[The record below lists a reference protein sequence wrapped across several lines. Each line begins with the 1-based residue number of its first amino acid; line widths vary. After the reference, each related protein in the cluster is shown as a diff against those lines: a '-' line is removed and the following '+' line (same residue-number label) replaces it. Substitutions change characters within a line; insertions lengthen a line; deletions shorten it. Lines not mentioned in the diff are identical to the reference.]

1 MKQGVTQWLLGLS
14 LVAFAAGC
22 LVLTLFLAHHLP
34 QPLEPAEETPGI
46 PRPASVKKL
55 PDFTQIDHIPER
67 KRAFF
72 SMLMPMVEWRNHQL
86 RQLRTDVET
95 MSETLASGAELTDD
109 QANTLEKLRIHFRV
123 TEDNY
128 PETEEALEVLRR
140 RVDIIPPE
148 MVLAQAAAESGW
160 GTSRFARQANNLF
173 GQWCYRKG
181 CGLVPNARSEDASH
195 EVQKFETVNDAVS
208 TYFRNINTNRAYLE
222 VRQIRAK
229 QRAEGQVPTGLAMV
243 EGLHRYSSR
252 GQAYIE
258 ELKELIHYNDLEQ
271 VEEVWLAPEEEGQT
285 SEQSP

>member
-14 LVAFAAGC
+14 LVAFPLGC
-22 LVLTLFLAHHLP
+22 LVLALFLAHHLP
-34 QPLEPAEETPGI
+34 QPLEPAEEVPGI
-46 PRPASVKKL
+46 SRPATIKKL
-55 PDFTQIDHIPER
+55 PDFAGISHIPDR

-86 RQLRTDVET
+86 RQLRTDVEA
-95 MSETLASGAELTDD
+95 MIETLANSGKLTNE
-109 QANTLEKLRIHFRV
+109 QARELEKLRIHFRV

-128 PETEEALEVLRR
+128 PDTKEALEVLRR
-140 RVDIIPPE
+140 RVDIIPRE

-181 CGLVPNARSEDASH
+181 CGLVPNARSADASH
-195 EVQKFETVNDAVS
+195 EVQKFDTVNDAVS

-222 VRQIRAK
+222 VRQIRAQ
-229 QRAEGQVPTGLAMV
+229 QRANGQTPSGLAMV

-258 ELKELIHYNDLEQ
+258 ELKELIHYNDLKQ
-271 VEEVWLAPEEEGQT
+271 VKEVWLAPEEEQT
-285 SEQSP
+285 PDQSP

>member
-14 LVAFAAGC
+14 LVAFAGGC
-22 LVLTLFLAHHLP
+22 LALALFLAHHLP
-34 QPLEPAEETPGI
+34 QPLEPAEEVPGI
-46 PRPASVKKL
+46 SRPDTVKKL
-55 PDFTQIDHIPER
+55 PDFAEIGHIPER

-86 RQLRTDVET
+86 QQLRADVEA
-95 MSETLASGAELTDD
+95 MRETLANGEALTGE
-109 QANTLEKLRIHFRV
+109 QASELEKLRIHFRV

-128 PETEEALEVLRR
+128 PKTKEALEVLRR
-140 RVDIIPPE
+140 RVDIIPRE

-181 CGLVPNARSEDASH
+181 CGLVPSARSAEASH
-195 EVQKFETVNDAVS
+195 EVQKFDTVNDAVS

-222 VRQIRAK
+222 VRQIRAE
-229 QRAEGQVPTGLAMV
+229 QRANGQEPSGLAMV

-271 VEEVWLAPEEEGQT
+271 VKEVWLAPEKEAQAP
-285 SEQSP
+285 EQSP

>member
-34 QPLEPAEETPGI
+34 QPLEPAKEAPGI
-46 PRPASVKKL
+46 PRPASVKQL
-55 PDFTQIDHIPER
+55 PNFAGIDHIPER

-72 SMLMPMVEWRNHQL
+72 NMLMPMVEWRNHQL
-86 RQLRTDVET
+86 RQLRSDIEA
-95 MSETLASGAELTDD
+95 MRETLASGKELSDD

-128 PETEEALEVLRR
+128 PETKEALEILRR

-222 VRQIRAK
+222 VRQIRAE
-229 QRAEGQVPTGLAMV
+229 QRANGQTPSGLAMV

-252 GQAYIE
+252 GQAYID

-271 VEEVWLAPEEEGQT
+271 VKEVWLAPEE
-285 SEQSP
+285 SEEAKEAP